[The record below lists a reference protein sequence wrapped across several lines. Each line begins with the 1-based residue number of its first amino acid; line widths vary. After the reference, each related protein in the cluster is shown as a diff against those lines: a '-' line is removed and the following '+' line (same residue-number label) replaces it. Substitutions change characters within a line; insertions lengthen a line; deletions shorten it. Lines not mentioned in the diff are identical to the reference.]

1 MPETLGY
8 DFHHYCLLNKLQRSP
23 TQASG
28 AAIPS
33 FVGSLLDEYEQSGS
47 LDEDDEQ
54 NIKGVAGNIYS
65 GKYCCRSSSNTLH
78 IIIF

>member
-1 MPETLGY
+1 MIFIIIVYSTNYSDRP
-8 DFHHYCLLNKLQRSP
+8 
-23 TQASG
+23 QASG